1 LFLTKCSSGV
11 NQEIEYVML
20 DGKITESAP
29 VKTLTFVNVQASIR
43 IEQSCNGLFC
53 CSSTRSA
60 VGQPRYYVYS
70 PVTKHFK
77 VLSRPQVNEHGYLW
91 ICSAS
96 LAFDPLQS
104 PHYKVVCIWRNDMVN
119 HHIEIY
125 SSSSDSWWVSGCPV
139 PAPKIMFYTSGVF
152 WNGALHWISLRNSSF
167 YFDIDQDIIK
177 VMPMPPTNPG
187 IDKIRVEYFGVCQ
200 GHLNLIQTSGSSI
213 TRFDI
218 LEMKSDYSGWNVK
231 YHVNLEAL
239 TALYFER
246 PELLNHS
253 RFSVLLVHEEESSS
267 SLVLQ
272 IQDKIISYDIR
283 SGRFIKLHDLSQIQG
298 NVSKLYRYYDAYQYI
313 PTLSSV

>member
-1 LFLTKCSSGV
+1 MKPNF
-11 NQEIEYVML
+11 N
-20 DGKITESAP
+20 
-29 VKTLTFVNVQASIR
+29 
-43 IEQSCNGLFC
+43 
-53 CSSTRSA
+53 STRSA
-60 VGQPRYYVYS
+60 IGQPRYYVYS

-125 SSSSDSWWVSGCPV
+125 SSSTDSWWVSGCPV

-152 WNGALHWISLRNSSF
+152 WNGSLHWISLRNFSF
-167 YFDIDQDIIK
+167 YFDIDQDLIK

-218 LEMKSDYSGWNVK
+218 LEMESDYSGWNVK

-253 RFSVLLVHEEESSS
+253 RFSVLLVHEEEESS

-283 SGRFIKLHDLSQIQG
+283 SCRFIKLHDLSQIHG